1 MTIYHIFLF
10 EKHFDENI
18 QFRACYNIICWENH
32 FQDISFRKNLKHKSK
47 SHLSKMK
54 ITSSLCPFL
63 EIHAI
68 RKPFNICKE
77 GCWFSGR
84 FVTLLITWWRW
95 YLICVKIRKFAP
107 TWRHRFW
114 HAQNSPKFENE
125 GLIKISKHKK
135 YVFRRKIRNLD
146 EMGQKGWKW

>member
-1 MTIYHIFLF
+1 M
-10 EKHFDENI
+10 
-18 QFRACYNIICWENH
+18 
-32 FQDISFRKNLKHKSK
+32 KN
-47 SHLSKMK
+47 
-54 ITSSLCPFL
+54 TSSLCQFL

-68 RKPFNICKE
+68 RMPFNICKE

-125 GLIKISKHKK
+125 GLFKISTQEKPEILAKWSKGDENDKNVAINLTAVYLHTG
-135 YVFRRKIRNLD
+135 FRLLLGQRKCPLCIFLASYLYFL
-146 EMGQKGWKW
+146 GSPF